1 MRAIL
6 RGSRV
11 WAGQRHEVLSL
22 PATEPQFWRWAG
34 KHRQSNKNLGVDA
47 YRIPIELRQLL
58 EDCRYWI
65 DNSTY
70 ESDEIAVR
78 FHHRLVRIHPYPNG
92 NGRQARLATDLL
104 LVDLGRKPF
113 SWGRVNL
120 VNASKTRTQYF
131 AALRAAD
138 NHDIKLLLEFVRT

>member
-78 FHHRLVRIHPYPNG
+78 FHHRLVRIHPYPSG

-120 VNASKTRTQYF
+120 VDASKTRTQYF
-131 AALRAAD
+131 AALRAASLAPR
-138 NHDIKLLLEFVRT
+138 IPIGI